1 MNNSTKNTLMA
12 VFTIFISYSIQAQPL
27 SPDILD
33 YGMHEYLIPEIQKVY
48 QYDNNISFKKIEEYA
63 QCQMNIII
71 NSAKNDEDAA
81 TAIMEM
87 SNNTSYNSG
96 DIENIE
102 DPQILSEEELFN
114 GYYNCLPGVI

>member
-71 NSAKNDEDAA
+71 NSAKSDEDAV

-114 GYYNCLPGVI
+114 GYYN